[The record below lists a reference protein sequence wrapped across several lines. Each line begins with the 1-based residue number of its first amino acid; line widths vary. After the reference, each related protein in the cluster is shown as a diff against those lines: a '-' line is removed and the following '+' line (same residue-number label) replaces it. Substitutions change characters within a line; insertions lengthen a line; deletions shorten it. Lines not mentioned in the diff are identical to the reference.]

1 MVDFDLSA
9 SATDTS
15 SDEAMADG
23 GGTETFDSIDYE
35 LSENVVDDLV
45 KYTRSK
51 TVRNEQQFL
60 LTTLS
65 YLSGKMEDPGH
76 FVSSV
81 LIGTAGS
88 GKSHLQNTV
97 ESLFPDSYLYKA
109 TSGTDKSMIYDDDL
123 QEARFASLDELQ
135 KVAEELIEILKSLH
149 GGEDEEFR
157 YKITGDGM
165 GADRDVEE
173 IVMDAIPY
181 NFLYAQ
187 YDPDFEMWDRLLKIP
202 VHESKDKNEGVART
216 QWDHTV
222 VQFEGEGHDYM
233 YDFSEGKRA
242 LQEYIRTIPEDARV
256 KIPAGESQF
265 GWDAFEYAKTLFDIN
280 RSETNRVSGQV
291 ANLVRASAL
300 LNHSNREKKEMHI
313 PNEGYKED
321 VIIAERQDLAN
332 ILACREVLL
341 ATTHQLDRKRKAI
354 CLAINEVGGTSQQA
368 PIKHPKDREGQ
379 PKSIMGYLRQ
389 TNASFVKRPQIEAML
404 GDLQD
409 NGLVEKLEG
418 AGNNGRNLYQFQS
431 WQSLGKFNIDT
442 DFKNDFADCH
452 DPFED
457 RSFIETARE
466 LNATLTPDASEFVGE
481 DTVSSTS
488 SDGQVTLGGDDEP
501 DLAPHEERVAAMLK
515 ETVDGAVIENLDE
528 HEPTPRELVGLVP
541 LGADDDALDSIEGTV
556 LDPSHEVWTH
566 GPEDWVNSESDAET
580 EIENALRT
588 LTNEGVFK
596 TSVLEQRGG
605 QPLTMEITVADL

>member
-1 MVDFDLSA
+1 
-9 SATDTS
+9 
-15 SDEAMADG
+15 
-23 GGTETFDSIDYE
+23 
-35 LSENVVDDLV
+35 
-45 KYTRSK
+45 
-51 TVRNEQQFL
+51 
-60 LTTLS
+60 
-65 YLSGKMEDPGH
+65 
-76 FVSSV
+76 
-81 LIGTAGS
+81 
-88 GKSHLQNTV
+88 
-97 ESLFPDSYLYKA
+97 
-109 TSGTDKSMIYDDDL
+109 
-123 QEARFASLDELQ
+123 
-135 KVAEELIEILKSLH
+135 
-149 GGEDEEFR
+149 
-157 YKITGDGM
+157 
-165 GADRDVEE
+165 
-173 IVMDAIPY
+173 
-181 NFLYAQ
+181 
-187 YDPDFEMWDRLLKIP
+187 
-202 VHESKDKNEGVART
+202 
-216 QWDHTV
+216 
-222 VQFEGEGHDYM
+222 
-233 YDFSEGKRA
+233 
-242 LQEYIRTIPEDARV
+242 
-256 KIPAGESQF
+256 
-265 GWDAFEYAKTLFDIN
+265 
-280 RSETNRVSGQV
+280 
-291 ANLVRASAL
+291 
-300 LNHSNREKKEMHI
+300 
-313 PNEGYKED
+313 
-321 VIIAERQDLAN
+321 
-332 ILACREVLL
+332 
-341 ATTHQLDRKRKAI
+341 
-354 CLAINEVGGTSQQA
+354 
-368 PIKHPKDREGQ
+368 
-379 PKSIMGYLRQ
+379 MGYLRQ